1 MPRTWDSVCQP
12 SGKPRI
18 VRIIALLRQAPQEE
32 LQALLERKIDL
43 FIQVKVR
50 ENWLE
55 DPARYKEW
63 GLEFDA

>member
-1 MPRTWDSVCQP
+1 MF
-12 SGKPRI
+12 K
-18 VRIIALLRQAPQEE
+18 
-32 LQALLERKIDL
+32 RKIHL
-43 FIQVKVR
+43 FLQVKVR